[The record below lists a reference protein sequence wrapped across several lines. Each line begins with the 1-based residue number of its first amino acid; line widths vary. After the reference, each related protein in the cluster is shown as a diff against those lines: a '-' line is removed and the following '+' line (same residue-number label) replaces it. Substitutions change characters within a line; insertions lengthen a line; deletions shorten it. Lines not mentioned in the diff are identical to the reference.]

1 MGTCDRESAISTRI
15 RGAWS
20 HSDAAYIG
28 FVMEQGV
35 VKPPD
40 DGILMP
46 SLRVGAGSGAGGLL
60 FGGVVGTI
68 RSAHPVLWA
77 TVTGIQWSLLG
88 GTYWG
93 FRSALLKM
101 RIKDEVDEQTKSYVS
116 AAAGGLSAALVGG
129 VTRGRANIIPG
140 TIMGSLVGLLGQKG
154 YSIMD
159 RKHSD
164 SLAVAAVPDVEKWE
178 PFWRKA
184 MQSKYSPVKHLSH
197 EEYKKVLEDK
207 LLRVDAEIAVIDDDI
222 AAVKREE
229 ASSRS
234 NDKDSA

>member
-1 MGTCDRESAISTRI
+1 
-15 RGAWS
+15 
-20 HSDAAYIG
+20 
-28 FVMEQGV
+28 
-35 VKPPD
+35 
-40 DGILMP
+40 
-46 SLRVGAGSGAGGLL
+46 
-60 FGGVVGTI
+60 
-68 RSAHPVLWA
+68 
-77 TVTGIQWSLLG
+77 
-88 GTYWG
+88 
-93 FRSALLKM
+93 M

-164 SLAVAAVPDVEKWE
+164 SLAVAAVPDVEKQE

-197 EEYKKVLEDK
+197 EEYKKVLEVK

>member
-1 MGTCDRESAISTRI
+1 MGRI

-101 RIKDEVDEQTKSYVS
+101 RSKDEVDEQTKSYVS
-116 AAAGGLSAALVGG
+116 AAAGGLSAA
-129 VTRGRANIIPG
+129 
-140 TIMGSLVGLLGQKG
+140 LVGLLGQKG

-164 SLAVAAVPDVEKWE
+164 SLAVAAVPDVEKQE

-229 ASSRS
+229 ASSR
-234 NDKDSA
+234 